1 MMGNRESE
9 IGKAGEAWAE
19 ALAMP
24 AVRGLRAYDP
34 GHDLVALRRRFAPGG
49 LVELGS
55 NENPYG
61 PSPRAREAAAV
72 ALDELHRYP
81 DPLGGDLKRA
91 LAAKHDVDAAQI
103 ILGNGSHELL
113 MQLAQVFAGPG
124 VDVVMSQF
132 GFAVY
137 AIATQAVG
145 ANLRVA
151 PALPCEAGMP
161 RGHDLDA
168 IAAAITPAT
177 RLVYLANPN
186 NPTGTWFAHDAFAA
200 FLARVPGDT
209 LVVVDEA
216 YAEIADAPDFGSALP
231 LLAAHRNLVVTR
243 TFSKAYALAGLRVGY
258 AIAHPDVIALLERV
272 RESFNVNA
280 VALAAAGAAL
290 GDDDWLRDTL
300 AANATQRAA
309 LAAGLRERGWRVS
322 PSQTNFLLV
331 EFGGHTARI
340 EQGLLERGVVL
351 RPMGGYGLPQCSRIS
366 VGNAA
371 ENRALLAALDEFAS
385 DSGLVAT
392 DEHGVA
398 R

>member
-1 MMGNRESE
+1 MRPGSGSGDSGFGTAGDASAES
-9 IGKAGEAWAE
+9 
-19 ALAMP
+19 LVVP

-61 PSPRAREAAAV
+61 PGPRAREAAAAV
-72 ALDELHRYP
+72 LGELHRYP

-91 LAAKHDVDAAQI
+91 LAAKHGVDAAQV

-124 VDVVMSQF
+124 VDVAMSQF

-137 AIATQAVG
+137 AIAAQAVG
-145 ANLRVA
+145 ANLRIA
-151 PALPCEAGMP
+151 PALPRDAGMP

-168 IAAAITPAT
+168 IATTITPET

-186 NPTGTWFAHDAFAA
+186 NPTGTWFAHDAFAT

-209 LVVVDEA
+209 LVVIDEA
-216 YAEIADAPDFGSALP
+216 YAEIADAPDFASALP

-258 AIAHPDVIALLERV
+258 AVAHPDVIALLERL

-280 VALAAAGAAL
+280 VALAAAEAAL
-290 GDDDWLRDTL
+290 GDDDWLRETL
-300 AANATQRAA
+300 AANATQRDL
-309 LAAGLRERGWRVS
+309 LAAALRERGWPVS

-331 EFGGHTARI
+331 EFGEDTARL
-340 EQGLLERGVVL
+340 EQGLLARGVVL
-351 RPMGGYGLPQCSRIS
+351 RPMAGYGLPQCSRIS
-366 VGNAA
+366 VGSAA
-371 ENRALLAALDEFAS
+371 ENRALLAALDELAS
-385 DSGLVAT
+385 GS
-392 DEHGVA
+392 EFSGVA